1 MPRHVWVRHQSERD
15 VTHDDATICPAP
27 WERGSLSLPSPDRLV
42 VPPFAQAFQ
51 QDYPRIRRLLNDH
64 PRPGLGLF
72 VSGADG
78 LEASAWVPCGE
89 SGIEPVVIG
98 RHSHAELFLPADV
111 RLSLRHLVVVVHPG
125 PARARVRFR
134 VLDLRTSTAF
144 ADEEGHRLEALESE
158 GPLMLRCASFALLL
172 LPTADT
178 DVPWPESAAEAWERI
193 PGRVYLE
200 GEPADPDR
208 WLAPLNHSR
217 PLVRPL
223 ARPIAGGSGPPTLAS
238 TFPGPVFPSRAL
250 ESSGPA
256 RGELVVRSESGRVS
270 LKLGAEAT
278 RRGVLLGRYERCDTA
293 GLPVLSA
300 DGLSRV
306 HLLVVEIGQVL
317 YAVDT
322 ASTNGTWLDARR
334 VQFVR
339 MEPGISLSLA
349 GKALVEWR
357 FYH

>member
-15 VTHDDATICPAP
+15 VTHNDATICPAP

-134 VLDLRTSTAF
+134 VPGCAPRPLRAMR
-144 ADEEGHRLEALESE
+144 HR
-158 GPLMLRCASFALLL
+158 GP
-172 LPTADT
+172 
-178 DVPWPESAAEAWERI
+178 
-193 PGRVYLE
+193 
-200 GEPADPDR
+200 
-208 WLAPLNHSR
+208 SR
-217 PLVRPL
+217 PLRGRALAGAPPGRRDRASALRRRHREHERHMARCTASPVRADGARHLPESRRQGPRGVALLPL
-223 ARPIAGGSGPPTLAS
+223 MCWRSRRRAS
-238 TFPGPVFPSRAL
+238 ASRAWNMPL
-250 ESSGPA
+250 H
-256 RGELVVRSESGRVS
+256 R
-270 LKLGAEAT
+270 
-278 RRGVLLGRYERCDTA
+278 
-293 GLPVLSA
+293 
-300 DGLSRV
+300 
-306 HLLVVEIGQVL
+306 
-317 YAVDT
+317 
-322 ASTNGTWLDARR
+322 ARR
-334 VQFVR
+334 SVGPLHRGCGV
-339 MEPGISLSLA
+339 PGFSS
-349 GKALVEWR
+349 R
-357 FYH
+357 Q